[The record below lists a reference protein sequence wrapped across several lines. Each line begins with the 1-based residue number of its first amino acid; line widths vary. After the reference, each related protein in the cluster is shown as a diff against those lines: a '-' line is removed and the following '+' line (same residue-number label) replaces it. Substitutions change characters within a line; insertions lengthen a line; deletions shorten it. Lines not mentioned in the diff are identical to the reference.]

1 VFCQTTAN
9 IASSTGWTDEKHMLY
24 ITSLEECFV
33 NQLYNGELDSKR
45 LFCQS
50 PEVWHKTSYTGNV
63 CNTKVDNSEVF
74 PVLNI
79 EHKLAV

>member
-1 VFCQTTAN
+1 
-9 IASSTGWTDEKHMLY
+9 MLY

-63 CNTKVDNSEVF
+63 CNTKVDQVLTLKCSQSSTNNINLQSE
-74 PVLNI
+74 PLIAVLFL
-79 EHKLAV
+79 HKYIM